1 MALQGVKI
9 LTFTNVQPGA
19 TVHGWWNNANS
30 EVYRLNAWPNVAA
43 GVNASAEIT
52 AINGKVH
59 GNPSER
65 ELHFD
70 VKNTGA
76 TAIDRCVG
84 VGVELVVAGHARLG
98 ARGVRRP
105 CVRMR
110 HCYRTRDQGSGGVW
124 HSQAW
129 ELRPSGDR

>member
-76 TAIDRCVG
+76 TAIDI
-84 VGVELVVAGHARLG
+84 
-98 ARGVRRP
+98 
-105 CVRMR
+105 
-110 HCYRTRDQGSGGVW
+110 DVW
-124 HSQAW
+124 A
-129 ELRPSGDR
+129 LA